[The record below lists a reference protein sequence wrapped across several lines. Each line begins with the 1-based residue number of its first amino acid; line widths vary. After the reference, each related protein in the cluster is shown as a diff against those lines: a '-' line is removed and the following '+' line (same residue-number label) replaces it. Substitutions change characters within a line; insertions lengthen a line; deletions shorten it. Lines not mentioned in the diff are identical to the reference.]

1 MTVIANSR
9 AALLMLLRAEE
20 QVVEEEARCN
30 SVQLNMQE
38 IKQRHAK
45 EKQDLETECSKRV
58 EEEVKL
64 A

>member
-1 MTVIANSR
+1 M
-9 AALLMLLRAEE
+9 LMRAEE
-20 QVVEEEARCN
+20 QVAEEEARCN